1 MKKQQSRYRQIQ
13 NGLWTLLDT
22 SSRKNKFSI
31 IDDIIIWSLIIL
43 NTILLGL
50 SSFSELSNDPTFS
63 LFYHHVTVASIWVF
77 SLEYVLSLWSCI
89 GKSEQSHPLWTRVR
103 FVLSF
108 SSIVD
113 LIVIFA
119 VILLGT
125 QANLI
130 FLHLMRVT
138 KVISYL
144 GEDDEYSPVLILK
157 RSFLNKKEELF
168 ITIVFSLGLLLLCS
182 CIIFYFEA
190 QAQPSKFEN
199 ITPSIT
205 WVFSVLMQVTLVDF
219 TPVTL
224 VGKIF
229 HVLMTILGIVVVGL
243 PVGIITGSFISEIT
257 ESKRVRILKENSTIL
272 IKSFQH
278 EQKVSIRR
286 LMDELALESER
297 KVLDLDVAMSRLQFS
312 QKEIFEAVKYSP
324 HLRIRACKQSI
335 ESTYEDN
342 LVLEAFPVNTS
353 FGSFIDRQ
361 SDIHIVSTQSVGDIG
376 IGHFS
381 RLVAAAANANYY
393 SNEFFSTGNLLKE
406 TQINFANNELYN
418 SGGPISGPLLDW
430 VNILTENIQKGD
442 IVVYLGTA
450 SAQREPIFHVLCGGK
465 KGQEN
470 FADIEEPTVDN
481 IHLVQ
486 DFYSELCAGM
496 KEFDLSVTS
505 HAEFGNTNRKHLSQ
519 VFRNNYNAN
528 VVTIYVSL
536 KLLQFM
542 PEEIYY
548 RSIRVLA
555 DCAVNCIGDS
565 AST

>member
-1 MKKQQSRYRQIQ
+1 MKKQESRYRQIQ
-13 NGLWTLLDT
+13 NGLWVLLNM
-22 SSRKNKFSI
+22 SSRKNRYSV
-31 IDDIIIWSLIIL
+31 IDDIIIWVLIVL

-50 SSFSELSNDPTFS
+50 SSFSVLSNDPLFS
-63 LFYHHVTVASIWVF
+63 LFYHHVTVVSIWVF
-77 SLEYVLSLWSCI
+77 SIEYALRLWSCV
-89 GKSEQSHPLWTRVR
+89 GKSEQSHSLWTRMR

-119 VILLGT
+119 VVLLGT

-168 ITIVFSLGLLLLCS
+168 ITIVLSTGLLLLCS
-182 CIIFYFEA
+182 CIIFYFES
-190 QAQPSKFEN
+190 QVQSSKFEN

-205 WVFSVLMQVTLVDF
+205 WVFSVLLQVPLVEF
-219 TPVTL
+219 TPVTP
-224 VGKIF
+224 VGKFF
-229 HVLMTILGIVVVGL
+229 HVLMPIMGIVVVGL

-257 ESKRVRILKENSTIL
+257 ESKRNKILKENSTII

-286 LMDELALESER
+286 LMNELGLESER
-297 KVLDLDVAMSRLQFS
+297 KALDLDVAMSRLQSS
-312 QKEIFEAVKYSP
+312 QKDIFEAVKFSP
-324 HLRIRACKQSI
+324 RLRIRACKQSL

-353 FGSFIDRQ
+353 FGSFIDRG
-361 SDIHIVSTQSVGDIG
+361 SNIHIVSTQSVGDIG

-381 RLVAAAANANYY
+381 RLVASAANANYY
-393 SNEFFSTGNLLKE
+393 SNEFFSTGNLIKE

-418 SGGPISGPLLDW
+418 TEGPTSGPLLDW
-430 VNILTENIQKGD
+430 VNILTENIRRGD
-442 IVVYLGTA
+442 MVVYLGTA
-450 SAQREPIFHVLCGGK
+450 SAQREPVFHVLCGGK
-465 KGQEN
+465 KGLEN
-470 FADIEEPTVDN
+470 FVDIDEPTVDN
-481 IHLVQ
+481 ITLVQ
-486 DFYSELCAGM
+486 DFYSELCTGM
-496 KEFDLSVTS
+496 KEFDLPVTS
-505 HAEFGNTNRKHLSQ
+505 HAEFGNTNRMHLSQ
-519 VFRNNYNAN
+519 VLRNNYNAN
-528 VVTIYVSL
+528 VVTLYVSL

-542 PEEIYY
+542 SEEIYY
-548 RSIRVLA
+548 KSIRILA
-555 DCAVNCIGDS
+555 DCAVNCLENS
-565 AST
+565 ASS